1 MDDGGSQVLQQV
13 LFFGLLLL
21 GLYLLAIRPQR
32 ARAKALAEVR
42 AGLQVGSR
50 VMTTAGIHGTV
61 VALPGTDGAGAAEE
75 AGTVLIEVAP
85 GVRIRFATAA
95 VVRILAERPPGTGTT
110 A

>member
-1 MDDGGSQVLQQV
+1 MDSDGGQVLQQV
-13 LFFGLLLL
+13 VFFALLLF

-61 VALPGTDGAGAAEE
+61 VALGAGAGAETD
-75 AGTVLIEVAP
+75 TVLVEIAP
-85 GVRIRFATAA
+85 GVPVRFASAA
-95 VVRILAERPPGTGTT
+95 VVRILRPESGPDGVPGT
-110 A
+110 AA